1 MQRVRLPDVSEVKGF
16 ALRVFLWLPV
26 VFVVWYF
33 LSILWISP
41 FAALMDLV
49 MVAVLPGLL
58 EAIVQDGTL
67 LTVITR
73 LSLIPG
79 DSQAGVAGD
88 ILFDLNPLKYGYSVP
103 LYTALV
109 LASVGRDL
117 TRIRRWI
124 FGMLVL
130 CMVMFFGSATDLLKT
145 LVFDLS
151 AQTVP
156 TGQFP
161 VWIDEPI
168 ALAYQLGYLI
178 LPSVAPIML
187 WFLQFQDYWSRFA
200 ATAKGPDAD
209 DAV

>member
-49 MVAVLPGLL
+49 MVACARCS
-58 EAIVQDGTL
+58 EAMCGGTVP
-67 LTVITR
+67 TVITR

-151 AQTVP
+151 GSPRRP
-156 TGQFP
+156 TGS
-161 VWIDEPI
+161 
-168 ALAYQLGYLI
+168 G
-178 LPSVAPIML
+178 
-187 WFLQFQDYWSRFA
+187 RR
-200 ATAKGPDAD
+200 
-209 DAV
+209 